1 MTGFLDYLTKIQKKK
16 LITERNWGAVL
27 VVVNLLNERDVL
39 IHRAAIYQLGLLI
52 CQLVDE

>member
-1 MTGFLDYLTKIQKKK
+1 MTGFLDYLTKIQKKN

-39 IHRAAIYQLGLLI
+39 IHGAAIYQPSALV

>member
-27 VVVNLLNERDVL
+27 VIVNLLNERDVL
-39 IHRAAIYQLGLLI
+39 IHGAAIYQLGLLI
-52 CQLVDE
+52 CQLVYE